1 MLAYTC
7 KTLIMDQALLLRCL
21 ICVNSLNSHENII
34 RYVLV
39 LILILQIKKL
49 KHGEA
54 KKFVQYYTI
63 T

>member
-34 RYVLV
+34 KYVLV